1 MQCKNEKYLRH
12 FARLKARLGYLN
24 LSLQCWMGG
33 WLTVRGFSI
42 PFLSLSVSWSQ
53 SPTALIPLHL
63 TASSV
68 LAS

>member
-1 MQCKNEKYLRH
+1 M
-12 FARLKARLGYLN
+12 LKAGLGYRN

-33 WLTVRGFSI
+33 WLTVTGLSI

-68 LAS
+68 LASWGED